1 MNILFD
7 LVEIFICVLEAY
19 LMFDFFMAFF
29 PLRRH
34 FQRRYMKVAAVV
46 ITAVCVRL
54 VNSLDSSMVNIIAMQ
69 IIYLSLLFGMFCGNV
84 LRKVFFYMVATAIMI
99 GSEFLWIVVMS
110 LPADF
115 SIGQIQ
121 NNQTIILFTALG
133 LKVLK
138 FVFFNLA
145 KQIINPANCKTELK
159 LLVLYSIIPISTMG
173 IMVALAYLNIMFES
187 VKAIQMLLII
197 SSVLVVI
204 GNILTF
210 YVFENHSASMERL
223 RKQEVIITK
232 MEMEEKHYGQIEA
245 VNQEHAAFIHDI
257 RHYMRTI
264 GELAAESR
272 EQEILN
278 LLSELQIK
286 ISDTENKIYC
296 PNRLLNTILNEKKKA
311 ADEKCIKMKITIEPE
326 FMVDHLE
333 NMDLI
338 IIMGNLLDNAMEAAD
353 KCEAGCINVY
363 LYTQNSASFSVIKI
377 VNNYTGEIKT
387 RDDRI
392 ITSKDDKSKHGF
404 GIQNVSTAA
413 ERYNGYLQN
422 FYEDGKFTAIVV
434 LPNLS
439 M

>member
-84 LRKVFFYMVATAIMI
+84 FKKIFCYLVALAIMM
-99 GSEFLWIVVMS
+99 GSEFLWIVIMA

-115 SIGQIQ
+115 SLGEIPEGQVTIYM
-121 NNQTIILFTALG
+121 TLLGVKSLAIILFNIVKRVTRNTSN
-133 LKVLK
+133 KMD
-138 FVFFNLA
+138 
-145 KQIINPANCKTELK
+145 INNFL
-159 LLVLYSIIPISTMG
+159 LYSVVPIATLGII
-173 IMVALAYLNIMFES
+173 VALAYFNIDFDS
-187 VKAIQMLLII
+187 ARFIQVLLLI

-204 GNILTF
+204 GNILIF
-210 YVFENHSASMERL
+210 AVFDRYVDSTEKMRN
-223 RKQEVIITK
+223 QEVLITR

-272 EQEILN
+272 EQEILK
-278 LLSELQIK
+278 LLSELQIRV
-286 ISDTENKIYC
+286 SDTENKIYC

-338 IIMGNLLDNAMEAAD
+338 IIMGIFSITQWRQL
-353 KCEAGCINVY
+353 INV
-363 LYTQNSASFSVIKI
+363 NP
-377 VNNYTGEIKT
+377 
-387 RDDRI
+387 
-392 ITSKDDKSKHGF
+392 
-404 GIQNVSTAA
+404 
-413 ERYNGYLQN
+413 
-422 FYEDGKFTAIVV
+422 VV
-434 LPNLS
+434 LMCIYIHRTVQVFLL
-439 M
+439 